1 MITTQEKTNHHK
13 SKQKTTDEL
22 LKELRAY
29 NKYWDK
35 AEKQHRIDNS
45 TPDYFK
51 IKRVSI

>member
-1 MITTQEKTNHHK
+1 MITTQKKNRPYK

>member
-1 MITTQEKTNHHK
+1 MITTQKQTKQYK
-13 SKQKTTDEL
+13 SKQKTTDDL

-29 NKYWDK
+29 NKHWAK
-35 AEKQHRIDNS
+35 VEKQHRIDNS